1 MSVSLPP
8 PSKGPIQTKKFQGWP
23 ELKEAF
29 MARKVDAVYL
39 LAPLAMELR
48 SKGVPLKVVAL
59 GHRSGSVV
67 MVRADAT
74 VRDFR
79 DLRGKVV
86 AIPSRF
92 AVEHLLVRRLMKE
105 VGMTVSDFQM
115 VEMAPPDMPAA
126 LAARAIDAYSTGEP
140 FGAAAEMAGYGRV
153 LAMTR
158 DMWPTY
164 L

>member
-29 MARKVDAVYL
+29 MGRKVDAVYL

-48 SKGVPLKVVAL
+48 SKGIPLKVVAL

-67 MVRADAT
+67 MVHAESGI
-74 VRDFR
+74 RDFR
-79 DLRGKVV
+79 DLRGKTV

-92 AVEHLLVRRLMKE
+92 AMEYLLVHTLAKSA
-105 VGMTVSDFQM
+105 GMTTKDFQL
-115 VEMAPPDMPAA
+115 VEMAPPDMPPA
-126 LAARAIDAYSTGEP
+126 LAARAIDGFSSGEP
-140 FGAAAEMAGYGRV
+140 FGAVAEMAGYGRV
-153 LAMTR
+153 LTMTR
-158 DMWPTY
+158 DVWPTY